1 VTLFERNRFKYGPQL
16 SALGAIDHLHK
27 TDAAFEVRA
36 KVRDPLAVLR
46 IGTETNAVG
55 QHRLQYLK
63 ITPAKIHL
71 LVHDDAGETLPH
83 ASAHDSRLV
92 MVHAEAFLKCDCRC
106 MRREA
111 LDTPAEFLAAR
122 KRKIVRVARVRG
134 PGGPRQTGEAAIQ
147 MERRDVGERGRFWG
161 ALRQMQ
167 ARVKD
172 PCFPPILCADFE
184 RTIVPDGTWNC
195 IRADTAQA
203 VGYLLGIS
211 ERSKHG
217 LHTRGWKC
225 GKEILQIESQH
236 EMLAHMRRRK
246 SDDRSSFDESVD
258 GRMGRDPIEDRCS
271 IQRCSSFSSRFGL
284 SIRRTPPERLGCT
297 W

>member
-122 KRKIVRVARVRG
+122 KRKIVRVARVYSTC
-134 PGGPRQTGEAAIQ
+134 GPRQTGEAAIQ
-147 MERRDVGERGRFWG
+147 MERRDVGERGRCWG
-161 ALRQMQ
+161 RPAASAGARKGPVLPANPLR
-167 ARVKD
+167 
-172 PCFPPILCADFE
+172 
-184 RTIVPDGTWNC
+184 
-195 IRADTAQA
+195 
-203 VGYLLGIS
+203 
-211 ERSKHG
+211 
-217 LHTRGWKC
+217 
-225 GKEILQIESQH
+225 
-236 EMLAHMRRRK
+236 
-246 SDDRSSFDESVD
+246 
-258 GRMGRDPIEDRCS
+258 
-271 IQRCSSFSSRFGL
+271 
-284 SIRRTPPERLGCT
+284 
-297 W
+297 